1 MSISKHK
8 KIINICLIGIFT
20 SILFNMVLASGY
32 SVPIQGIS
40 KKSSNYI
47 LIASLSNALSMG
59 PGADAADTNDGPDFL
74 AADLSS
80 IFSFDTNTSNIIT
93 MQDAIQTVLA
103 RVPGA
108 SINDVKIKLKNI
120 DSVFGEEN
128 EAAKIRYVGTVR
140 HEKTSYDFEID
151 GLTGHFIAWE

>member
-8 KIINICLIGIFT
+8 KIINTCLVGIFT
-20 SILFNMVLASGY
+20 ATIFNIVFASGY

-47 LIASLSNALSMG
+47 LIASLSNAMSMG
-59 PGADAADTNDGPDFL
+59 PGVVNEDTPAAPDFL
-74 AADLSS
+74 AADLTS
-80 IFSFDTNTSNIIT
+80 IFSTSDENSNIIT

-108 SINDVKIKLKNI
+108 SINDVKIKLKNV
-120 DSVFGEEN
+120 DSVFDGTN
-128 EAAKIRYVGTVR
+128 NVANIRYVGTVR
-140 HEKTSYDFEID
+140 YEKTYYDFEID

>member
-1 MSISKHK
+1 MSITKHK
-8 KIINICLIGIFT
+8 KIISTCLIGIFT
-20 SILFNMVLASGY
+20 SILFNIILASGY

-47 LIASLSNALSMG
+47 LIASLSNASSLG
-59 PGADAADTNDGPDFL
+59 PGASVDSDDDGPDFL

-80 IFSFDTNTSNIIT
+80 IFSYDTNTSNIIT

-120 DSVFGEEN
+120 DSVFDNEN

-140 HEKTSYDFEID
+140 YEKTYYDFEID

>member
-1 MSISKHK
+1 MSITKHK
-8 KIINICLIGIFT
+8 KIISTCLIGIFT
-20 SILFNMVLASGY
+20 SILFNIVLASGY

-47 LIASLSNALSMG
+47 LIASLSNASSLG
-59 PGADAADTNDGPDFL
+59 PGASVDSDDEGPDFL

-80 IFSFDTNTSNIIT
+80 IFSYDTNTSNIIT

-120 DSVFGEEN
+120 DSVFDNEN
-128 EAAKIRYVGTVR
+128 EAVKIRYVGTVR
-140 HEKTSYDFEID
+140 YEKTYYDFEID